1 MTYGARRTQRQ
12 GDHGAE
18 DPGLRAWQL
27 HMHVGCKMGDIAYK
41 FETEKFY
48 YDTDVELL
56 ADVIDVE
63 KANVRAL

>member
-1 MTYGARRTQRQ
+1 MTYGARRTQRK

-41 FETEKFY
+41 FETEKLY
-48 YDTDVELL
+48 YDTDVEW
-56 ADVIDVE
+56 
-63 KANVRAL
+63 